1 MSASAKKKLRKEES
15 AVQLTE
21 KQLKQQKE
29 AKKLKVYTT
38 IFVVAIAVVLI
49 AGSIIAGT
57 NFYKN
62 SGIKEKNTVA
72 AVIGDHE
79 INSVELTYYYSDLI
93 NTTYNNWQSTYGDT
107 MALYVSL
114 MGLDVNLPLSEQSYS
129 GDITWA
135 DYFIDTAISTAQRDY
150 LLSDLAKAEGFT
162 LSEESQATLDQTF
175 GNLPAYATLYGYN
188 NVDNYLRAMY
198 GPGANE
204 KTYRAYAERS
214 ALAADYYDA
223 YEQNLT
229 IDDAAIRAYEADN
242 YDKFSSFSYANYTL
256 SYSYYLTGGT
266 EDENGVVTHTEEENA
281 AAREA
286 VKAAAEEF
294 PECHSVEELNAAI
307 AALPFNKD
315 KDIECTVSTDVKYEY
330 TSSNIRDWL
339 ADGER
344 KEGDFTIVPNESTTT
359 DENGAETTITTGYT
373 AYVFTGRNDNLRP
386 LANVRHILFG
396 FEGGTTDENGTV
408 TYSEEEKA
416 AALEKAE
423 AVLEL
428 YNMGAQ
434 TEESF
439 AELAT
444 SNTQDSASVQ
454 TGGLYEDIS
463 PEPGVYVE
471 SFTNWSTDPERK
483 AGDTGIIESTYGY
496 HVMYYVGDDEMTY
509 RDSMIHDEIK
519 TETVSAWYEN
529 ILATGATEEMD
540 TSLLNKDI
548 ILAQ

>member
-1 MSASAKKKLRKEES
+1 MSASAKKKLRKEET

-21 KQLKQQKE
+21 KQQKQQKE
-29 AKKLKVYTT
+29 AKKLKAYTT
-38 IFVVAIAVVLI
+38 TFVVAIVVVLI
-49 AGSIIAGT
+49 AGIIIAGT

-79 INSVELTYYYSDLI
+79 INSIEMGYYYSDLL
-93 NTTYNNWQSTYGDT
+93 NTTYNNWVSTYGDSA
-107 MALYVSL
+107 ALYVGF
-114 MGLDVNLPLSEQSYS
+114 MGLDLNLPLSEQSYS
-129 GDITWA
+129 DDTTWA
-135 DYFIDTAISTAQRDY
+135 DYFVDMAMSTAQRDY

-175 GNLPAYATLYGYN
+175 GNLPAFASIYGYS
-188 NVDNYLRAMY
+188 NVDAYLRAMY
-198 GPGANE
+198 GPGSNE
-204 KTYRAYAERS
+204 ETYRAYAERS

-223 YEQNLT
+223 YEQNLV

-266 EDENGVVTHTEEENA
+266 EDENGVVTHSEEENA

-286 VKAAAEEF
+286 VKAAAEAF
-294 PECHSVEELNAAI
+294 PECHSIEELNAAI
-307 AALPFNKD
+307 AELPFNAD
-315 KDIECTVSTDVKYEY
+315 QDIECNVSTDIKYEY

-339 ADGER
+339 AADDR
-344 KEGDFTIVPNESTTT
+344 QPGDFTIVPNESTST
-359 DENGAETTITTGYT
+359 DENGAETTVTTGYT

-386 LANVRHILFG
+386 LANVRHILVN
-396 FEGGTTDENGTV
+396 FEGGTTDENGTL

-416 AALEKAE
+416 AAKQKAE
-423 AVLEL
+423 SILEL
-428 YNMGAQ
+428 YNLGDQ

-444 SNTQDSASVQ
+444 SNTNDTGSVQ

-519 TETVSAWYEN
+519 TETVSAWYN
-529 ILATGATEEMD
+529 DILATGDITEQD

>member
-15 AVQLTE
+15 ATQLTE

-29 AKKLKVYTT
+29 TKKLKAYTT
-38 IFVVAIAVVLI
+38 VFVVTIAVVLI
-49 AGSIIAGT
+49 AGIIIAGT

-62 SGIKEKNTVA
+62 AGIKEKNTIA
-72 AVIGDHE
+72 AVVGDHE
-79 INSVELTYYYSDLI
+79 INSIEMSYYYSDLL
-93 NTTYNNWQSTYGDT
+93 NTTYNNWKSTYGDSLP
-107 MALYVSL
+107 LYVSM
-114 MGLDVNLPLSEQSYS
+114 MGLDVNLPLSEQTYS
-129 GDITWA
+129 NDVTWA

-162 LSEESQATLDQTF
+162 LSEESQAALDQTF
-175 GNLPAYATLYGYN
+175 DNLPAYATLYGYS
-188 NVDNYLRAMY
+188 NVDGYLRAMY
-198 GPGANE
+198 GPGSSE
-204 KTYRAYAERS
+204 KTYREYAERS

-223 YEQNLT
+223 YEKNLV
-229 IDDAAIRAYEADN
+229 IDDAAIRAYEADK
-242 YDKFSSFSYANYTL
+242 YDEFSSFSYASYTL

-286 VKAAAEEF
+286 VKAAAEAF

-315 KDIECTVSTDVKYEY
+315 QDIECNVSTDVKYEY

-339 ADGER
+339 TDSER
-344 KEGDFTIVPNESTTT
+344 QVGDFTIVPNESTTT
-359 DENGAETTITTGYT
+359 DADGAETTVTTGYT

-408 TYSEEEKA
+408 TYSDEEKA
-416 AALEKAE
+416 AALQKAE
-423 AVLEL
+423 GVLEL

-444 SNTQDSASVQ
+444 ANTQDSASAAN
-454 TGGLYEDIS
+454 GGLYEDIS

-471 SFTNWSTDPERK
+471 SFTNWATDPERK

-509 RDSMIHDEIK
+509 RDSMIRDKIK
-519 TETVSAWYEN
+519 TETVSAWYEG
-529 ILATGATEEMD
+529 ILATGDAEEMD